1 MNQTE
6 KQRFNQLYERFLNLM
21 KLQGFQPKTIGAY
34 ARGVRRIMFHYDCVP
49 DKLTTSQL
57 EKYFAELVDKYSWST
72 VRCDRNGI
80 MFFWKHILERD
91 WQWFSIVRPPKVKNI
106 PDVLSTGEV
115 ERLIINARKLRYRV
129 FILTTYSMG
138 LRLGETLSLQVGDI
152 DSDYKRVHIRRGKGH
167 KNRLVPLPDRTLY
180 ALRLLWQEH
189 RHPKWLFPSYSSSL
203 GVLQQSNRRLTKI
216 GAQQAMKAIVK
227 SCNIKKK
234 YPFTPCAIVMRPIFL
249 NVA

>member
-1 MNQTE
+1 MNE
-6 KQRFNQLYERFLNLM
+6 KEKHRFNQLYERFLNLM

-34 ARGVRRIMFHYDCVP
+34 ARGVRRIMFYYDCVP

-57 EKYFAELVDKYSWST
+57 EKYFVELVDKYSWST
-72 VRCDRNGI
+72 VRCDRSGI
-80 MFFWKHILERD
+80 MFFWKHVLERD

-106 PDVLSTGEV
+106 PDVLSTKEI
-115 ERLIINARKLRYRV
+115 ERLIINARELRYRV

-167 KNRLVPLPDRTLY
+167 KNRLVPLPDRTLH

-216 GAQQAMKAIVK
+216 GAQQAMTAIVK

-234 YPFTPCAIVMRPIFL
+234 YPFTPCAIAMRPIFL

>member
-1 MNQTE
+1 MNQKE

-21 KLQGFQPKTIGAY
+21 KIQGLQSKTIEAY
-34 ARGVRRIMFHYDCVP
+34 ARGVRRIMLHYDCVP
-49 DKLTTSQL
+49 DKLTTKQL
-57 EKYFAELVDKYSWST
+57 EKYFANLVDNYSWST
-72 VRCDRNGI
+72 VRCDRSGI
-80 MFFWKHILERD
+80 MFFWKHVLEQD
-91 WQWFSIVRPPKVKNI
+91 WQWFSIVRPPKVKTI
-106 PDVLSTGEV
+106 PDVLSTTEV
-115 ERLIINARKLRYRV
+115 ERLVVNAKKLRYRV

-203 GVLQQSNRRLTKI
+203 GVVHQADRRLTKI
-216 GAQQAMKAIVK
+216 GAQQAMKAIVE

-234 YPFTPCAIVMRPIFL
+234 CPFTVFATVMRPIFL
-249 NVA
+249 NAA